1 MHVHEGLLIGKEAR
15 GASHG
20 HIAASYPVGRRLG
33 EQVRSRRCME
43 SRPGIALCIYNSMLT
58 GSSRIND
65 DGTIFVDQRGTKRR
79 VCGGRRGRGF
89 FTKPKVG
96 WASGGTSL
104 ENNHRSV
111 VGTSDF
117 RGHFG
122 DGLELDLML
131 FVVKF
136 GVLIA
141 TTTRIM
147 LSSIFEPWRR
157 ASRLDIIL
165 HRIDFHF

>member
-1 MHVHEGLLIGKEAR
+1 
-15 GASHG
+15 
-20 HIAASYPVGRRLG
+20 
-33 EQVRSRRCME
+33 ME
-43 SRPGIALCIYNSMLT
+43 
-58 GSSRIND
+58 D
-65 DGTIFVDQRGTKRR
+65 
-79 VCGGRRGRGF
+79 
-89 FTKPKVG
+89 
-96 WASGGTSL
+96 
-104 ENNHRSV
+104 NHRSV

-117 RGHFG
+117 RGGHFG
-122 DGLELDLML
+122 DRLELDLML

-165 HRIDFHF
+165 HLKI